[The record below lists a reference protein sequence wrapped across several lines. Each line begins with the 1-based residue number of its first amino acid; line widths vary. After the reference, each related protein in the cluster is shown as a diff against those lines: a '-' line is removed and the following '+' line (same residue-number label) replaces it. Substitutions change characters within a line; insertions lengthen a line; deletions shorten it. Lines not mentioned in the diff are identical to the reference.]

1 MQLEQQQQLMCG
13 SNKQQQSY
21 AFSVCWLLAGSNEGE
36 GSLALR
42 DKQDGYAG
50 VIPKVKSL
58 ILLRDKRIKD

>member
-1 MQLEQQQQLMCG
+1 M
-13 SNKQQQSY
+13 
-21 AFSVCWLLAGSNEGE
+21 LAGSNEGE